1 MRIVFSGPTGVA
13 GEFTTASDSILI
25 GRNLP
30 PRPDHLGLQDGNI
43 SSRHARLTV
52 ENGEFWIEDLGST
65 NGTWIDKKKIRKK
78 TLLTPESSVR
88 VGQTTLKVEADLPS
102 KAAAAE
108 ASPPPEPP
116 EAPAVPAGC
125 TPQDAARREAP
136 VNAAP
141 APPASPE
148 ARAAEEAP
156 QEAPVAVVEAAGP
169 MPDLVLSGGSI
180 EAARLRLSA
189 VYDLCAALGE
199 IENLEALYA
208 SLLDHLHRA
217 FADVGSHV
225 RSGLLA
231 GPELV
236 LKAFR
241 PEGRPPTCSLTL
253 ARHVIA
259 QKKGCLWQEAAPEG
273 LDPSMSLV
281 QSGVRSAMYAPLI
294 WKGEVLGVLYLDAD
308 SPAAVFD
315 REGLRLLQVIA
326 TQAAMFIKNL
336 SLQHVL
342 QREALV
348 KTRLLAQFPRAIAER
363 LAKQP
368 GRLAGWSERVEE
380 VTALFADVRG
390 FTKMT
395 AKMEPDEVV
404 HMLNDMFHDLTPIV
418 LQHGGTVDKYVGDA
432 MLAVFGSPDPDERQW
447 EHAVRAAL
455 EMQAAIRHLAE
466 GRWRSKPVFRI
477 GVGIHTGPVI
487 HGFIGAPERMEYTVI
502 GSTIN
507 TASRY
512 CSAAGPDEI
521 LISPAAF
528 SRLHRDLEVDHPPRD
543 IETKHEGMLK
553 AYLVRAWKGNKG

>member
-1 MRIVFSGPTGVA
+1 MSLRILFSGPTGV
-13 GEFTTASDSILI
+13 GGRFETASDSLLI
-25 GRNLP
+25 GRSLDS
-30 PRPDHLGLQDGNI
+30 RPDQLGLPDGNI

-52 ENGEFWIEDLGST
+52 ENGVFWIEDLGST
-65 NGTWIDKKKIRKK
+65 NGTWVDRKKIRKK
-78 TLLTPESSVR
+78 TRLAPESTVR
-88 VGQTTLKVEADLPS
+88 VGQTDLRVEADALPS
-102 KAAAAE
+102 TPPGAKEAPAAATPSGKPSPVDKPASPT
-108 ASPPPEPP
+108 ASPPVPPEPHLATAACP
-116 EAPAVPAGC
+116 ADVAP
-125 TPQDAARREAP
+125 R
-136 VNAAP
+136 
-141 APPASPE
+141 
-148 ARAAEEAP
+148 
-156 QEAPVAVVEAAGP
+156 EAPVAVIEAGGP
-169 MPDLVLSGGSI
+169 MSDLVLSGASI

-199 IENLEALYA
+199 IESLEALYA
-208 SLLDHLHRA
+208 SLLEHLHLA
-217 FADVGSHV
+217 FADVGSHI

-231 GPELV
+231 GPDLI

-253 ARHVIA
+253 ARHVVA
-259 QKKGCLWQEAAPEG
+259 QKKGCLWHDSAPG
-273 LDPSMSLV
+273 GFDPSASLL
-281 QSGVRSAMYAPLI
+281 QSGARSAMYAPLI
-294 WKGEVLGVLYLDAD
+294 WKGDILGVIYLDAD
-308 SPAAVFD
+308 SPLPVFD
-315 REGLRLLQVIA
+315 PEDLRLLQIIA
-326 TQAAMFIKNL
+326 AQAAMFIKNL

-368 GRLAGWSERVEE
+368 GRMAAWSERVDE

-395 AKMEPDEVV
+395 AKMEPDDVV

-418 LQHGGTVDKYVGDA
+418 LLHGGTVDKYVGDA
-432 MLAVFGSPDPDERQW
+432 MLAVFGSPDADEKQW
-447 EHAVRAAL
+447 EHAVLAAL
-455 EMQAAIRHLAE
+455 EMQDAIRRLAE
-466 GRWRSKPVFRI
+466 GRWRGKPIFRI
-477 GVGIHTGPVI
+477 GIGIHTGPVI

-543 IETKHEGMLK
+543 IETKHEGTLK
-553 AYLVRAWKGNKG
+553 AYLVRGWKGNKG